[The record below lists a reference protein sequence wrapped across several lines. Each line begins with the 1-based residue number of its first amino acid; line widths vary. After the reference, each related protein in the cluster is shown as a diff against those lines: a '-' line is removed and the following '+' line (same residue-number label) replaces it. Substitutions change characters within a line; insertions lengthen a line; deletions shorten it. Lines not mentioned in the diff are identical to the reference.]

1 MSGAAGLAKQE
12 PGACLNH
19 SLDVGCTS
27 VRQLEVAW
35 ISLKFEFNLSTR
47 RRES

>member
-19 SLDVGCTS
+19 SLNVGCIS
-27 VRQLEVAW
+27 VRQLEVAR
-35 ISLKFEFNLSTR
+35 ISLKFEGNLGTR
-47 RRES
+47 RRER